1 MQKVHQFCEVV
12 QPFPLRFMIIDVVR
26 ISLQLYLLKLVLQM
40 SNDDLI
46 FCSVVHHL
54 VVYILPFYQ
63 KVVQSFWSKK
73 VDKKIVLINLM

>member
-1 MQKVHQFCEVV
+1 MQKEVHQFCEVV

-26 ISLQLYLLKLVLQM
+26 ISLQLYLLTIVLQM

-46 FCSVVHHL
+46 FCSLVHHL
-54 VVYILPFYQ
+54 VVLPFYQ

-73 VDKKIVLINLM
+73 VDKKIVLINLL